1 MCNRVLTYGVSM
13 SIEVPVDEVPNVVAR
28 CGWCFVVTSG
38 PSGSHVLSLSP
49 TWSTSGE
56 AMFSVASRRLS
67 SNIEVSGAATLVFP
81 PFAAGELEGY
91 SLIVDASASMTE
103 SDTGNLCCHPTRAV
117 WHRPPPPAVK

>member
-1 MCNRVLTYGVSM
+1 GGMM
-13 SIEVPVDEVPNVVAR
+13 SIEVPIDELPDTVAT

-38 PSGSHVLSLSP
+38 PSGAHVLSLSP

-91 SLIVDASASMTE
+91 SLIIDASASTTE
-103 SDTGNLCCHPTRAV
+103 SDTGNLRCRPTRAV